1 VVVEV
6 VLAVGQDTEVQVVV
20 VVVEQEHML
29 VQQVQVILVAMV
41 VPITQITMQEMVE
54 VWTLTYQEMME
65 TQEILEMIE
74 VVMDIVQTQLATDV
88 VAVEEVGMATVQV
101 VKHLVL
107 DMVLQ
112 VDIITLLELI
122 QVDMVVEAVA
132 FIIMAM
138 TVL

>member
-6 VLAVGQDTEVQVVV
+6 VLAVGQETQVVMV
-20 VVVEQEHML
+20 AVVVEQEHML

>member
-6 VLAVGQDTEVQVVV
+6 VLAVGQETQVVMV
-20 VVVEQEHML
+20 AVVVEQEHML

-112 VDIITLLELI
+112 VDIITLLELM

>member
-29 VQQVQVILVAMV
+29 VQQVQVILVVMV

-74 VVMDIVQTQLATDV
+74 VVTDTVQTQLATDV

>member
-112 VDIITLLELI
+112 VDIITLLELM